1 MKEYLLYIIFYVTAN
16 AALILLVSLTS
27 AWDWATVILFFI
39 ASLYT
44 AVASTRLSKWFM
56 IDEKKGKK

>member
-1 MKEYLLYIIFYVTAN
+1 MKCCLGRRNKMKEYLLYIIFYVTAN

-39 ASLYT
+39 ASL
-44 AVASTRLSKWFM
+44 
-56 IDEKKGKK
+56 